1 MVTMYQTMLITDKG
15 YKDTQGGY
23 TNSPAEA
30 ARINQEAQ
38 DIMDGKKDIEWGEN
52 LTQEDFDYLDSL

>member
-1 MVTMYQTMLITDKG
+1 MQITDEIP
-15 YKDTQGGY
+15 DGGIIY
-23 TNSPAEA
+23 DGQHRLNPAEA
-30 ARINQEAQ
+30 ARWNQTVK